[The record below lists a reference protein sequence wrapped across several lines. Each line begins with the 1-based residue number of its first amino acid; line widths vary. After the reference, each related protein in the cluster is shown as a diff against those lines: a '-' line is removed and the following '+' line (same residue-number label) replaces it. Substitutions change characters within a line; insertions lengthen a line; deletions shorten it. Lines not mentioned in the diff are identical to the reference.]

1 MTKYE
6 DLVRGIRQGNIRPL
20 YLLFGD
26 ETFLLQ
32 EVVDLLTN
40 AVVDPGTRDFNLAT
54 VYCRTTPPAEIV
66 NLCQTLPFMAERRLV
81 IAKEIEA
88 LKAADLEGL
97 VGYLRDPSPGTCLV
111 MIANQAKYEKRQV
124 IAAVEAQG
132 VATRFYALLDR
143 DMPSWIENWARSRG
157 LAIQRDAVQ
166 YVWQAIGNDLQA
178 LSNELLKTVV
188 SLKDRKTI
196 TLEDVRTVVGDFRE
210 YSSFDLAEALG
221 RKDLQKALDV
231 LNRLLLEGESA
242 IGLLGSTAWNF
253 RRLMR
258 AKSMEQSGTGYE
270 EIKKKLGVI
279 FHQSAV
285 FREQMRSYSIAE
297 LERVFEIMLAAD
309 RSLKSSGLGGRLV
322 LERMVLEMCGA

>member
-88 LKAADLEGL
+88 LKAADLEVL

-143 DMPSWIENWARSRG
+143 EMPSWIENWARSRG

>member
-178 LSNELLKTVV
+178 LSNELLKTVL